1 MFDGMGGRLAVEVG
15 GVGIGGVDVDVE
27 IGGLEVE
34 GTTVDVLLFF
44 LPRWMMAFVSVGLAE
59 ARIPKMVVT
68 RRRMDSLSI
77 LSWLF
82 AVMW

>member
-1 MFDGMGGRLAVEVG
+1 MFDGMGGRLAVDVG
-15 GVGIGGVDVDVE
+15 GDGIGEDDEVE
-27 IGGLEVE
+27 TGGLEVE

-44 LPRWMMAFVSVGLAE
+44 LPRWMMALVSVGLAE

-77 LSWLF
+77 LSWLCV
-82 AVMW
+82 VML